1 MSHAVYLYMHIPVGL
16 FNLTQNALTSS
27 KYDKKTNK
35 KTTTTTKKTN
45 VEIKPYNDLYEQA

>member
-27 KYDKKTNK
+27 KYDKKQ
-35 KTTTTTKKTN
+35 TKKQQQKNKQTN